1 MLEPFTVG
9 QLVLTSL
16 ESFFSA
22 ASLHL
27 GDALPDGRKLEAT
40 DPQEAWRALLAASAL
55 VNQFAPLMTDDRLV
69 PYQAGLEHL
78 LQRLGETYPDARF
91 AAPAWL
97 VEGLRASQPEA
108 PVASLADAL
117 REGLTPD
124 PEPTQPAPRTPQP
137 PAASRPTIPPRP
149 ATGPLTPG
157 TGLPQT
163 RGSGPLFKK

>member
-1 MLEPFTVG
+1 MEDLEPFTVG

-27 GDALPDGRKLEAT
+27 GDALPDGRKLDAT

-55 VNQFAPLMTDDRLV
+55 LNQFAPLMADNRLV

-78 LQRLGETYPDARF
+78 LQRLGQAYPEARF

-97 VEGLRASQPEA
+97 VEGLRANQPET
-108 PVASLADAL
+108 PVASLVDVV
-117 REGLTPD
+117 REGLQPD
-124 PEPTQPAPRTPQP
+124 PEGPPAPQRSPV
-137 PAASRPTIPPRP
+137 PTPRP
-149 ATGPLTPG
+149 PTGPLTPG
-157 TGLPQT
+157 TGLPQA
-163 RGSGPLFKK
+163 RGSGPLFRKP

>member
-1 MLEPFTVG
+1 MADAAPLEPFTVG

-27 GDALPDGRKLEAT
+27 GDALPDGRKLAAT

-55 VNQFAPLMTDDRLV
+55 LNQFAPLMTDNRLV

-78 LQRLGETYPDARF
+78 LQRLGETYPNARF
-91 AAPAWL
+91 PAPAWL
-97 VEGLRASQPEA
+97 VEGLRAVDPEA
-108 PVASLADAL
+108 PVASLAEAL
-117 REGLTPD
+117 REGMQPD
-124 PEPTQPAPRTPQP
+124 PEPVATTPRPPVPPPQ
-137 PAASRPTIPPRP
+137 RP
-149 ATGPLTPG
+149 ATGPLGPG

-163 RGSGPLFKK
+163 RGSGPLFRK

>member
-1 MLEPFTVG
+1 LADLEPFTVG

-16 ESFFSA
+16 ETFFSA

-27 GDALPDGRKLEAT
+27 GDALPDGRKLEQT

-78 LQRLGETYPDARF
+78 LQRLGETYPNARF

-97 VEGLRASQPEA
+97 VEGLRAVQTEA
-108 PVASLADAL
+108 PESSLADAL
-117 REGLTPD
+117 REGLQPD
-124 PEPTQPAPRTPQP
+124 PEPNATPTAPRP
-137 PAASRPTIPPRP
+137 PVAPRP
-149 ATGPLTPG
+149 VTGPLVPG